1 MPRRIKIGVKAVLA
15 SFSWR
20 GSDDDDDDDNNNNN
34 NNNNSSAG
42 SRGRHGDVCIYTQP
56 FPLLIKIY

>member
-15 SFSWR
+15 SLSWR
-20 GSDDDDDDDNNNNN
+20 GSDDDDDDDDDD
-34 NNNNSSAG
+34 SSAG
-42 SRGRHGDVCIYTQP
+42 SRGRRGDVCIYTKP